1 MNAIITRDNFET
13 CSNSLQ
19 ATALDATSLAASSLP
34 PDLAFHR
41 SMDQSLA
48 HDLDSLSTRVL
59 ELTNRIIRLSN
70 KDNAANF
77 GRLED
82 EEDVVDEFSRNVVDA
97 MEGMLERT
105 DSALDEFLG
114 RKKAPAIQVPDTLPD
129 SRRKNEAKKRVLPR
143 GRLDPTITHASHLP
157 KPQLKFRYLHPNT
170 DESPYI
176 PAALIA
182 HKWCAKVPLG
192 YIFEDNFSR
201 SEQSIQNEE
210 DGEAEKKKRTLHP
223 YYYELMHPAYP
234 DHIFDPPSNPV
245 RPSSL
250 EGLSKTTSPSR
261 PFTFVAHSKDFL
273 SFANALT
280 SVTELAVDLEH
291 HSYRSYRGFLALMQV
306 STRQEDFIIDLLVPD
321 IREGLRQRK
330 GKPLAKSEDEKMAN
344 DAGEIV
350 ARVFADPAVVKVFHG
365 ADSDIVWLQQDFN
378 IFVVGLFDTF
388 HASKLLELSKH
399 SLANLLETYCEF
411 VPDKRYQLADWRIRP
426 LPVEML
432 AYAQSD
438 THFLLYIYD
447 RLRLALVEKATS
459 QFASDSSP
467 DSMPTATG
475 SGTDPY
481 TFIRSV
487 LACSARTS
495 LRLYEV
501 EAYDALGGSGSG
513 GWDTLARKWNKVAL
527 TASGGLDH
535 NSNNGNG
542 ITSASVAVYRTIHRW
557 REDVAREEDES
568 TRYVLPTHHLFLMA
582 ERPPSS
588 SSDLVSLFDRA
599 GGGIGAVPPVLRRRT
614 GELVD
619 AVKSAIDSVAV
630 TLKQSTGPEVAE
642 TATGGVSVS
651 ADVSSTVQSSRNN
664 EIISTDIESRLWSMP
679 ASSPYSVTSRSILFS
694 STRAKAYAFHQ
705 AIAYTAAHSTLL
717 GDTSRIIE
725 SRSLRSTLMPNATD
739 RFRGIAER
747 IHRTLVIAPVV
758 SVPTAIAKVESTVT
772 SNTSG
777 PLNVTLH
784 ETGKPTSTPCE
795 PAGQIET
802 PFVPEH
808 QRQWRS
814 SVHPYAPIEDDTI
827 VVVGQAGA
835 RQRKRKRERNK
846 GTISQTR
853 SDSAAVGGDR
863 EAEVEAFDYSSVPNL
878 LDGGNKKE
886 RTSEEN
892 DRKKKKPRQ
901 SKDSRPPMQ
910 ANIRAGPRDQ
920 REVKSGNKTHTF
932 K

>member
-1 MNAIITRDNFET
+1 MTIITRDNFET
-13 CSNSLQ
+13 CSNALQ

-114 RKKAPAIQVPDTLPD
+114 RKKAPAIQ
-129 SRRKNEAKKRVLPR
+129 NEPKKRVLPR

-261 PFTFVAHSKDFL
+261 PFTFVANSKDFL
-273 SFANALT
+273 SFANTLT

-330 GKPLAKSEDEKMAN
+330 GKPPAKSEDEKMAN

-350 ARVFADPAVVKVFHG
+350 ARIFADPTVVKVFHG

-487 LACSARTS
+487 LARSARTS

-527 TASGGLDH
+527 TASGGLDY

-542 ITSASVAVYRTIHRW
+542 ITSVSVAVYRAIHRW

-630 TLKQSTGPEVAE
+630 TLKQSTEPEVAE
-642 TATGGVSVS
+642 TATGGVS
-651 ADVSSTVQSSRNN
+651 ADVSSTVPSSRNN
-664 EIISTDIESRLWSMP
+664 EIVSTDIESRLWSIP
-679 ASSPYSVTSRSILFS
+679 ASSPCSVTSRSILFS
-694 STRAKAYAFHQ
+694 STQAKASAFHQ

-717 GDTSRIIE
+717 GDTFTGE
-725 SRSLRSTLMPNATD
+725 SLNRECLRST
-739 RFRGIAER
+739 GIAER

-758 SVPTAIAKVESTVT
+758 SVPTTIRKIT
-772 SNTSG
+772 SNTSR

-784 ETGKPTSTPCE
+784 EMGKPTSTPCE
-795 PAGQIET
+795 PAGQIEI

-808 QRQWRS
+808 QRQSRS
-814 SVHPYAPIEDDTI
+814 SVHPYAPIADDTI

-835 RQRKRKRERNK
+835 QGSANENARGIRARYRKRDL
-846 GTISQTR
+846 IP
-853 SDSAAVGGDR
+853 AAVGGDR

-878 LDGGNKKE
+878 LDGGDKRE

-901 SKDSRPPMQ
+901 SKVSRPPMQ